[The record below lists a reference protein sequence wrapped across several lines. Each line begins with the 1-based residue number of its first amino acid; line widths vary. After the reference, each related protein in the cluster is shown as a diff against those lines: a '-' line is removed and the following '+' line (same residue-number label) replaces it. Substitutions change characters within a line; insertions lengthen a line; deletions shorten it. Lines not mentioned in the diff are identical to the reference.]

1 SVAAI
6 LRRLGSGIA
15 LHGKDVLPMAGEY
28 STAVVLDGVR
38 AFLSQYGVV
47 QPGAAVDAPGARPVQ
62 ADKAVTAHHPP
73 EAAIEVLPP
82 MDQTVHPRPPGLCT
96 GCPERPIFTAIK
108 LVERELGTHHI
119 SADIGCQLFSILPPF
134 ELGNTTMGYGL
145 GGASAAALNV
155 APGGAPA
162 AKRAIS
168 VMGDGGFWH
177 NGLTSGVANA
187 VFNRSDNLTIIV
199 DNNYT

>member
-38 AFLSQYGVV
+38 AFLAQYGVV
-47 QPGAAVDAPGARPVQ
+47 QPGAAVDAPAARPVQ

-108 LVERELGTHHI
+108 LVEREVGTHR
-119 SADIGCQLFSILPPF
+119 SGADMGGQLASSVPPCAR
-134 ELGNTTMGYGL
+134 GGTTMGYGL
-145 GGASAAALNV
+145 RGAGAAALIV

-162 AKRAIS
+162 AKRAVS
-168 VMGDGGFWH
+168 AMGDGGFWH
-177 NGLTSGVANA
+177 HGVA
-187 VFNRSDNLTIIV
+187 
-199 DNNYT
+199 